1 MKTVKFHCDSLT
13 VYTMYAWDF
22 AYRNARRGHWE
33 EIARDRG
40 RFQRRI
46 VQITAIIESVLKKH
60 IVVKHIVLKKHTF
73 NFERNLCTHN
83 VN

>member
-1 MKTVKFHCDSLT
+1 MKTVEFDCDSPT

-33 EIARDRG
+33 QIARDRK

-46 VQITAIIESVLKKH
+46 VQIAAIIEPVLKKH
-60 IVVKHIVLKKHTF
+60 I
-73 NFERNLCTHN
+73 NCERNLCTHN